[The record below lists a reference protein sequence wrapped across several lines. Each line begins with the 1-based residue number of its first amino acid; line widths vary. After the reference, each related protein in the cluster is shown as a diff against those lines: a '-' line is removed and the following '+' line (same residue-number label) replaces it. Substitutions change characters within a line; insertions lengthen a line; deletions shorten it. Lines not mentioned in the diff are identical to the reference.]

1 MNQPQ
6 YTQGSIVYHIVYM
19 SILSAIGLLSIFLV
33 DLVDLYF
40 LSLLGEE
47 ELASAV
53 GFSGTILF
61 FTIAISI
68 GLMIAMGA
76 LVSRSVGAKQ
86 IEAARDYTV
95 NILVICILLGSFI
108 GLIVW
113 IFIPDLLSLMGA
125 KGRTLEL
132 STDYLRIIVPSLP
145 ILCIGMSASGALRAV
160 GDAKHAMYV
169 TLLAGLI
176 NAVLDPIFIFTF
188 GLGIKG
194 AAWASVLARV
204 GMMVYALYLI
214 NNKHQLLT
222 KFNLESFKKDLAEIF
237 QISIP
242 AILTNIAT
250 PIGNVYIMYSLAKF
264 GDSAVAGFSII
275 GRVIPVAFCLIFALS
290 SAVGP
295 IIGQNHGALQ
305 YQRVRD
311 TLSYSFLL
319 TIVYTIIIS
328 IILYFLKDWL
338 VLLFNSKGE
347 AARLIRLFCIW
358 VSILTVFR
366 GFLFVA
372 NASFNNLGKAKYST
386 VMNFGKAT
394 LGTIPFV
401 YYGAIHYGAFGVMLF
416 EALGAVLFGI
426 ISTLLAYNVV
436 KKLEINHGTTDLDED
451 LVPAHISETQHLGSS
466 SSSLARAVECSTYEQ
481 GFWKRQVTNIKK
493 DDKKAALRSHLKTLL
508 RLIVLFQY
516 KGDFHINTILGD
528 FSIIN
533 QYLL

>member
-1 MNQPQ
+1 
-6 YTQGSIVYHIVYM
+6 
-19 SILSAIGLLSIFLV
+19 
-33 DLVDLYF
+33 VDLYF
-40 LSLLGEE
+40 LSLLGEV

-76 LVSRSVGAKQ
+76 LVSRSIGAQ
-86 IEAARDYTV
+86 QFEAAKKYTV
-95 NILVICILLGSFI
+95 NILVICILFGSFV

-113 IFIPDLLSLMGA
+113 IFIPELLSLMGA

-132 STDYLRIIVPSLP
+132 STDYLRIIIPSLP
-145 ILCIGMSASGALRAV
+145 ILCIGMAASGALRAV

-169 TLLAGLI
+169 TLFAGLI
-176 NAVLDPIFIFTF
+176 NAVLDPIFIFTL

-204 GMMVYALYLI
+204 GMMVYAMYLI
-214 NNKHQLLT
+214 NRKHQLLT
-222 KFNLESFKKDLAEIF
+222 KFNFDSFKKDLSEIF
-237 QISIP
+237 QILIP

-250 PIGNVYIMYSLAKF
+250 PIGNVYIMYNLAKF

-275 GRVIPVAFCLIFALS
+275 GRILPVAFCLIFALS

-305 YQRVRD
+305 YQRVKD
-311 TLSYSFLL
+311 TLTYSFLL
-319 TIVYTIIIS
+319 TIVYTIVIS
-328 IILYFLKDWL
+328 LILYIVKDWL
-338 VLLFNSKGE
+338 VLLFNSQGE
-347 AARLIRLFCIW
+347 AANLIRLFCIW
-358 VSILTVFR
+358 VSILTAFR

-401 YYGAIHYGAFGVMLF
+401 YYGSIHYGAFGIMLF

-426 ISTLLAYNVV
+426 ISTILAYHVV
-436 KKLEINHGTTDLDED
+436 KKLEANQGTIVLEPDNMS
-451 LVPAHISETQHLGSS
+451 AHISETQHLGAS

-493 DDKKAALRSHLKTLL
+493 MIKKEP
-508 RLIVLFQY
+508 
-516 KGDFHINTILGD
+516 
-528 FSIIN
+528 
-533 QYLL
+533 